1 MLDSL
6 ALMVGYAVLG
16 LFVLPLFAFLS
27 VLFVVLMAAV
37 VAALVDCS
45 AALPKLFKRRKP

>member
-16 LFVLPLFAFLS
+16 LFLLPLFAFLG
-27 VLFVVLMAAV
+27 VLFAVLMAAV
-37 VAALVDCS
+37 VAALVDFMFE
-45 AALPKLFKRRKP
+45 LPKLFKRRKP